1 MPRTVDEVMTRD
13 PIIVS
18 SSATLTGAAAAMR
31 EADVG
36 DVIVM
41 RDGKII
47 GILTDRDIVIRAVAE
62 GSHPGTTTCREI
74 TSANVCTLAA
84 SDPISDA
91 VALMRKMAVRRV
103 PVVRDGRPVGIVTLG
118 DLAMALDEKSALA
131 QISAAPPND

>member
-74 TSANVCTLAA
+74 TSANVCTLVA